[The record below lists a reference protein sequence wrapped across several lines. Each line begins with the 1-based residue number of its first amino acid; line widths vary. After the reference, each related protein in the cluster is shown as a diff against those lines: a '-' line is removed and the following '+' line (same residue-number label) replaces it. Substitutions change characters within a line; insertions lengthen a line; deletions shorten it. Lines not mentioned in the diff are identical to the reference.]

1 MLYAK
6 IVPKILVWIWIDGV
20 KICGKSK
27 TPCVLK
33 IVLERIW
40 ISPVVNKFIDN
51 PTKNGFAFVFSVK
64 KEIKKINKQQIKIV
78 NKIDT
83 KMFPVKYANK
93 KNKNAERFIIP
104 SQKTA
109 KIPQSSENKVPK
121 EINNNGVDIIKIS
134 VNELKKVIII
144 FPFVNMELQLII
156 IKFLE

>member
-1 MLYAK
+1 M
-6 IVPKILVWIWIDGV
+6 
-20 KICGKSK
+20 
-27 TPCVLK
+27 LK

-64 KEIKKINKQQIKIV
+64 SEIKKINKQQIEIL
-78 NKIDT
+78 NKIDR
-83 KMFPVKYANK
+83 KIFPVKKANK

-104 SQKTA
+104 SQNTA

-134 VNELKKVIII
+134 VNELKKW
-144 FPFVNMELQLII
+144 
-156 IKFLE
+156 IKINN